1 MKNVKKRHLP
11 QKSFIIQN
19 LLCKVSFLHIE
30 QIHLRIKTVP
40 LLIWRCLFFF
50 LTPQFFSKFS
60 RNGRKPTQTATKHK
74 IYHGK
79 GKFPNRISQK

>member
-1 MKNVKKRHLP
+1 MKNVKKKRHLP
-11 QKSFIIQN
+11 QKPFIIQN
-19 LLCKVSFLHIE
+19 LLCKVSFLYTE
-30 QIHLRIKTVP
+30 QIHRRIKTVP
-40 LLIWRCLFFF
+40 FLIWRCLFF
-50 LTPQFFSKFS
+50 LTSQFFSKFS